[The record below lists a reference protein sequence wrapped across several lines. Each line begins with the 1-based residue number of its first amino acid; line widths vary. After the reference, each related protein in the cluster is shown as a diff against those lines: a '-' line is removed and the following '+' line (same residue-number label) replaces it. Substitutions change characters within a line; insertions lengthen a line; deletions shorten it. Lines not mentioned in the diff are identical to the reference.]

1 MSDANSEPIII
12 PDPYALL
19 FLNYPD
25 VVTVE
30 QMCEMLGGIS
40 TKTAYKL
47 LQAGRIYHF
56 RIGRTYKIPKL
67 SVIVYLR
74 EIMNPNTLS
83 NLLFADFMEQWLE
96 MMKRRVELTTHS
108 AYTFGVKGRFV
119 PYFQEKGIR
128 LNDIQ
133 PKHLHDFYEY
143 VLITFKL
150 SATFVQHFHAYIRQ
164 ALQHAFKMDLI
175 LTNPADIEERPKKE
189 SLRWKLLQ
197 RSGTQ

>member
-1 MSDANSEPIII
+1 MKGNKKKAE
-12 PDPYALL
+12 AL
-19 FLNYPD
+19 FL
-25 VVTVE
+25 E
-30 QMCEMLGGIS
+30 ARKG
-40 TKTAYKL
+40 
-47 LQAGRIYHF
+47 
-56 RIGRTYKIPKL
+56 L
-67 SVIVYLR
+67 SIATEPVQVQEDEDNI
-74 EIMNPNTLS
+74 
-83 NLLFADFMEQWLE
+83 LFADFMEQWLE
-96 MMKRRVELTTHS
+96 IMKRRVELTTHA
-108 AYTFGVKGRFV
+108 AYTFGVKGRIV
-119 PYFQEKGIR
+119 PYFREKGIR

-175 LTNPADIEERPKKE
+175 LTNPADIEEHPKKE